1 MVRTIFRTLVCMT
14 LVAGGAPG
22 FTQEAEPQE
31 KQPSAEETE
40 QTAEEKAAAKQG
52 LLFKDE
58 VVVTAGRR
66 EQLSGQ
72 TPVPVS
78 VLSREQ
84 IVREQPEK
92 MADLFKQLPGVEV
105 QGEGPFRGIPVV
117 RGLTSNRVLI
127 LVDGQ
132 RLNNARESTD
142 FAGIQ
147 PALVNLADVER
158 IEVVRGPASVQY
170 GSDAIGGVVNIITR
184 QPDLGGQTFTIN
196 GDAAYDYASTS
207 DSEQFRAS
215 VSGVGQGYSFFVGG
229 TYEDVGNYTAAKGA
243 AEDPR
248 YEDYVLSNDVVP
260 NSGMEQTTFNGN
272 VRFLI
277 GNQGV
282 LRFNAEVVK
291 TENVGFPG
299 FDPAT
304 SGIDISF
311 PSFNRDKYAAAW
323 ESGPLWGLSDIVLS
337 TWYQKIDKESIRDFD
352 FGFFYSNQYTQS
364 LIDSFGFNA
373 QSIADLGDHHLT
385 FGLDFYQ
392 DKLHDNALTETSFSP
407 PSDDVAVPDS
417 HQRGLGLYVEDQIA
431 LSRRVTLNAGLRGDD
446 FSFVTENDPR
456 YTGEQFDVNQT
467 ALAGNLGV
475 VWQVA
480 NHVNVTGLI
489 ARGFRAPNLQE
500 RSFLGLAS
508 TGDTYIL
515 QNPYL
520 DAETSW
526 NYEAG
531 FKVRYDRYSGGLTV
545 YYNDLNN
552 FITLEFLDPSASP
565 IPGLDAAQ
573 LANVEKATIKGIEL
587 DLEAIFA
594 RWWTAFGTFAL
605 IQGDNNI
612 TNEPL
617 PSIPPMKV
625 IVGLRYQR
633 ANWWTEANMRWL
645 DSQTRLPTDDPRF
658 ETGTPGFTV
667 FALRGGYDFN
677 FGLGVLVALENL
689 TDKLYNEPYN
699 NRPEPGRNLR
709 MTLQYRF

>member
-1 MVRTIFRTLVCMT
+1 MNRHVFC
-14 LVAGGAPG
+14 GALALFLIATVGPVFG
-22 FTQEAEPQE
+22 QQAEPDAPQL
-31 KQPSAEETE
+31 EETE
-40 QTAEEKAAAKQG
+40 LTAEEKAVVEQG
-52 LLFKDE
+52 LLFRDE

-66 EQLSGQ
+66 EQLSGE
-72 TPVPVS
+72 TTAPIT
-78 VLSREQ
+78 VLTREE
-84 IVREQPEK
+84 IEREQPEK
-92 MADLFKQLPGVEV
+92 MADLFKRIPGVEI
-105 QGEGPFRGIPVV
+105 QGEGPFRGIPVI

-158 IEVVRGPASVQY
+158 IEVLRGPASVQY

-184 QPDLGGQTFTIN
+184 KPDLGSQDFKIS
-196 GDAAYDYASTS
+196 GDAAYEYASTS
-207 DSEQFRAS
+207 DSQQLRAS
-215 VSGVGQGYSFFVGG
+215 VSGAGRGFSFFAGATV
-229 TYEDVGNYTAAKGA
+229 EDVGNYTAADGA
-243 AEDPR
+243 SEDPR
-248 YEDYVLSNDVVP
+248 YEDYVLADNVVP

-272 VRFLI
+272 LRFLT
-277 GNQGV
+277 GKQGV
-282 LRFNAEVVK
+282 FRVNAEVVR

-299 FDPAT
+299 FDPET

-311 PSFNRDKYAAAW
+311 PVFDRDKLALAW
-323 ESGPLWGLSDIVLS
+323 ESGPVWGLNTIVLS
-337 TWYQKIDKESIRDFD
+337 TWYQEIDKESIRNLD
-352 FGFFYSNQYTQS
+352 FGFFFANQYTQS
-364 LIDSFGFNA
+364 LIKSTGFNA
-373 QSIADLGDHHLT
+373 QSIADLDAHHLS

-392 DKLHDNALTETSFSP
+392 DRLHDNALSESTFSP
-407 PSDDVAVPDS
+407 PNDDVVVPDS
-417 HQRGLGLYVEDQIA
+417 HQRGLGLYIEDQIT
-431 LSRRVTLNAGLRGDD
+431 LSQRFTLNAGLRGDD
-446 FSFVTENDPR
+446 FSFVTEDDPR
-456 YTGEQFDVNQT
+456 YQGEQFDVDQT

-480 NHVNVTGLI
+480 EHVNLTALI

-500 RSFLGLAS
+500 RSFTGLAS
-508 TGDTYIL
+508 TGDTFIL
-515 QNPYL
+515 QNPFL
-520 DAETSW
+520 DSETSW

-531 FKVRYDRYSGGLTV
+531 FKLRYDRYSGGLHFF
-545 YYNDLNN
+545 YNDLNN
-552 FITLEFLDPSASP
+552 FITLEFLDPAESP

-573 LANVEKATIKGIEL
+573 LQNVEKATIKGIEL

-594 RWWTAFGTFAL
+594 RWWTAFGSFAL
-605 IQGDNNI
+605 IEGDNNI

-625 IVGLRYQR
+625 ILGLRYQR
-633 ANWWTEANMRWL
+633 VSWWAEADMRWL

-667 FALRGGYDFN
+667 FALRGGYDFD

-709 MTLQYRF
+709 MTVAYRF